1 MDGEAASRERKS
13 GLGRF
18 GAEGRAETNLLIR
31 IAKTVNIGLRR
42 VKSGTGQVS
51 PFFRYIGE
59 RERERWVEED

>member
-51 PFFRYIGE
+51 PFFRYTGE
-59 RERERWVEED
+59 RGRERWVEED